1 MLQNKASMQVNLLGV
16 GDHSWGLVPNSLLHA
31 HGGQQARAG
40 EGDPSCWP
48 NGDTGTSLQHE
59 TC

>member
-1 MLQNKASMQVNLLGV
+1 MQVNLLGV

-40 EGDPSCWP
+40 EGDPSCWQ